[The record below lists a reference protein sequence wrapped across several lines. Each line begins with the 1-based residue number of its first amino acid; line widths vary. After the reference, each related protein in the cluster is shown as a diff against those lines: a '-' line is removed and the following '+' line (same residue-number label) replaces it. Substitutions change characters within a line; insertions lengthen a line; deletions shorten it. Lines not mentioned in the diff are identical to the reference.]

1 MAKFEIPEKQVR
13 EMQQKGLEMLCYFD
27 EFCMEHNLTYFCAA
41 DAASEQLEMKVLFRG
56 MMMLTFLCLV
66 RITNN

>member
-27 EFCMEHNLTYFCAA
+27 
-41 DAASEQLEMKVLFRG
+41 MKGLFHG

>member
-27 EFCMEHNLTYFCAA
+27 KFCTEHDLTYFCVV
-41 DAASEQLEMKVLFRG
+41 DAVSEQFEMKGLFHE
-56 MMMLTFLCLV
+56 MLMLFIHCKKYE
-66 RITNN
+66 